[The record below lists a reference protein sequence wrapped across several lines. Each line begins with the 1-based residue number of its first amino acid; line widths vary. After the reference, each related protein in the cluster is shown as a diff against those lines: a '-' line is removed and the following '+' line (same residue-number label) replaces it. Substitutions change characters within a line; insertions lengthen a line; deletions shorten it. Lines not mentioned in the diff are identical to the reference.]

1 MRRRAGTI
9 SEQLRFARVRVID
22 PQQCSLFYGKAI
34 VTENTLCTTGQTK
47 SAQGACA
54 NDNGGPLVALERT
67 GYTLIG
73 VGSFVS
79 NAGCNAGH
87 PAGFVRLAPYVRWIS
102 AMAGIQMR
110 H

>member
-1 MRRRAGTI
+1 MVTI
-9 SEQLRFARVRVID
+9 GAISQQLRFARVRIIAAGE
-22 PQQCSLFYGKAI
+22 CSQFYGKSI
-34 VTENTLCTTGQTK
+34 VNANTMCTTGQK
-47 SAQGACA
+47 QSAQGACA

-102 AMAGIQMR
+102 TKVGIQMR
-110 H
+110 Y